1 MDIERGLYMFVRMV
15 NEYWVLAAMAVIAAI
30 GMLSRI
36 FLGGIYRS
44 LLKDLKR
51 DGAPKHKLIQQMKKN
66 YGYPSYNLICKATSG
81 DEKAIREILDFYN
94 AYISKVC
101 LRPCYHANGALL
113 MQVDE
118 ELKGEIHAEMMKAI
132 LKFEIRV
139 K

>member
-1 MDIERGLYMFVRMV
+1 MV
-15 NEYWVLAAMAVIAAI
+15 IPLITSFA
-30 GMLSRI
+30 
-36 FLGGIYRS
+36 
-44 LLKDLKR
+44 KR
-51 DGAPKHKLIQQMKKN
+51 PAEMKRQ
-66 YGYPSYNLICKATSG
+66 S
-81 DEKAIREILDFYN
+81 EILDFYN
-94 AYISKVC
+94 AYISKIC

>member
-51 DGAPKHKLIQQMKKN
+51 DHTILMITHKPALMKM
-66 YGYPSYNLICKATSG
+66 A
-81 DEKAIREILDFYN
+81 DEILVIDHGRLVG
-94 AYISKVC
+94 KGT
-101 LRPCYHANGALL
+101 HKEL
-113 MQVDE
+113 MEDNKYYQ
-118 ELKGEIHAEMMKAI
+118 I
-132 LKFEIRV
+132 LQK
-139 K
+139 